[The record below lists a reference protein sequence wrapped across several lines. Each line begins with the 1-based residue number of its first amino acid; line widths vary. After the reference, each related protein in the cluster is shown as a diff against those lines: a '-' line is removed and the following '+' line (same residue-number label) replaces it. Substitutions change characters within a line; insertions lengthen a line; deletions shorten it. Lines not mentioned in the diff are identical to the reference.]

1 MRGPAEGSPAARDR
15 APGGQCVTRQDAMHG
30 PSNPRFRTLSRQECT
45 SILARN
51 HVGRLAWAVGSR
63 VEIKPVNYV
72 HHEGWLYGRTSLGAH
87 LEASATTWAPVA
99 FEVDEV
105 EEIFR
110 WRSVVVHGGLYTVVD
125 DGVALHDEEWWHG
138 VQLLRTLVPETF
150 TGRDPVGFRGVLFRI
165 AVQEVTG
172 REAVPGAA
180 RALAAREAAA

>member
-1 MRGPAEGSPAARDR
+1 MSD
-15 APGGQCVTRQDAMHG
+15 
-30 PSNPRFRTLSRQECT
+30 PSNPRFLTLSREECT
-45 SILARN
+45 EILTRN

-72 HHEGWLYGRTSLGAH
+72 HHDGWLYGRTSQGAH

-110 WRSVVVHGGLYTVVD
+110 WRSVVVHGGLYTVLD

-138 VQLLRTLVPETF
+138 VQLLRTLIPATF
-150 TGRDPVGFRGVLFRI
+150 TGHDPVGFRMVLFRI
-165 AVQEVTG
+165 AVQELTG
-172 REAVPGAA
+172 REAVPGKASVP
-180 RALAAREAAA
+180 AAA